1 MVKGKKSFRDR
12 NRALTEMQLDVYC
25 AIKNRS
31 YIKGYELKEWEFKWL
46 KGLNLLQYFDNK
58 YQAK

>member
-31 YIKGYELKEWEFKWL
+31 YIKRIDDHLKARK
-46 KGLNLLQYFDNK
+46 KSQI
-58 YQAK
+58 ASIH